1 MMEEIM
7 RVLTM
12 TELMRLTRN
21 ELCGIESEI
30 TMALPEH
37 PESSPER
44 NIADRNL
51 RSIRRVLTWYD
62 LAPE

>member
-1 MMEEIM
+1 M

-12 TELMRLTRN
+12 TELMKLTRS
-21 ELCGIESEI
+21 ELCGLETEI

-37 PESSPER
+37 PEGSPER
-44 NIADRNL
+44 NNADRNL
-51 RSIRRVLTWYD
+51 RSIRRVLVWYD